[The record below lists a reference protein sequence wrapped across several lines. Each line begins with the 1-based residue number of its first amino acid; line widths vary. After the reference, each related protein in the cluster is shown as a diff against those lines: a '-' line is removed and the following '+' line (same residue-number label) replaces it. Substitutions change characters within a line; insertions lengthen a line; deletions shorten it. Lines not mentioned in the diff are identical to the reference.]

1 MSISKNPLS
10 YIKKE
15 IVLASKSPRRQQLL
29 KDLGVDFTIIL
40 KEVEEVYPPEL
51 KKEEVPLFLSKLKA
65 DAFKPDLKENQL
77 VITSDTIVCLEDRI
91 IGKPTDRDDAFN
103 MLSDLSGKMHEVITA
118 VTLTSLEKQVSFF
131 VVTKVYFKTLSNF
144 EIDYYINNYK
154 PFDKAGSY
162 GIQEWIGYIGIEKI
176 VGSYFNVMGLP
187 VKELYDEL
195 EKF

>member
-1 MSISKNPLS
+1 MNPLG
-10 YIKKE
+10 YLKKE
-15 IVLASKSPRRQQLL
+15 IILASKSPRRQQLL
-29 KDLGVDFTIIL
+29 KDLGLDFQIVL
-40 KEVEEVYPPEL
+40 KEVKEIYPPEL
-51 KKEEVPLFLSKLKA
+51 KREEVPMFLSKLKA
-65 DAFKPDLKENQL
+65 GAFVVDLKPNQL

-91 IGKPTDRDDAFN
+91 IGKPKDRDDAFH

-131 VVTKVYFKTLSNF
+131 VITEVYFKTLSNL
-144 EIDYYINNYK
+144 EIDYYINEYK
-154 PFDKAGSY
+154 PYDKAGSY

>member
-1 MSISKNPLS
+1 MNPLS
-10 YIKKE
+10 YLKKE
-15 IVLASKSPRRQQLL
+15 IILASKSPRRQQLL
-29 KDLGVDFTIIL
+29 KDLGLDFQIVL
-40 KEVEEVYPPEL
+40 KDVEEIYPPEL
-51 KKEEVPLFLSKLKA
+51 KRDEVPMFLSKLKA
-65 DAFKPDLKENQL
+65 DAYVADLKPNQL

-91 IGKPTDRDDAFN
+91 IGKPKDRDDAFH

-131 VVTKVYFKTLSNF
+131 VITEVYFKTLSNL
-144 EIDYYINNYK
+144 EIDYYINEYK
-154 PFDKAGSY
+154 PYDKAGSY

-195 EKF
+195 ERF

>member
-1 MSISKNPLS
+1 MNPLS
-10 YIKKE
+10 YLKKE
-15 IVLASKSPRRQQLL
+15 IILASKSPRRQQLL
-29 KDLGVDFTIIL
+29 KDLGLDFQIVL
-40 KEVEEVYPPEL
+40 KEVEEIYPPEL
-51 KKEEVPLFLSKLKA
+51 KREEVPMFLSKLKS
-65 DAFKPDLKENQL
+65 DAFVPDLKPNQL

-91 IGKPTDRDDAFN
+91 IGKPKDRDDAFY

-131 VVTKVYFKTLSNF
+131 VVTEVYFKTLSNL
-144 EIDYYINNYK
+144 EIDDYINEYK
-154 PFDKAGSY
+154 PYDKAGSY

-195 EKF
+195 ERF

>member
-1 MSISKNPLS
+1 MNPLS
-10 YIKKE
+10 YLKKE
-15 IVLASKSPRRQQLL
+15 IILASKSPRRQQLL
-29 KDLGVDFTIIL
+29 KDLGLDFQIIL
-40 KEVEEVYPPEL
+40 KEVEEIYPPEL
-51 KKEEVPLFLSKLKA
+51 KREEVPMFLSKLKA
-65 DAFKPDLKENQL
+65 DAFVVDLKPNQL

-91 IGKPTDRDDAFN
+91 IGKPKDRDDAFH

-131 VVTKVYFKTLSNF
+131 VITEVYFKTLSNL
-144 EIDYYINNYK
+144 EIDYYINEYK
-154 PFDKAGSY
+154 PYDKAGSY

>member
-1 MSISKNPLS
+1 MNPLG
-10 YIKKE
+10 YLKKE
-15 IVLASKSPRRQQLL
+15 IILASKSPRRQQLL
-29 KDLGVDFTIIL
+29 KDLGLDFQIVL
-40 KEVEEVYPPEL
+40 KEVEEIYPSEL
-51 KKEEVPLFLSKLKA
+51 KREEVPMFLSKLKA
-65 DAFKPDLKENQL
+65 GAFVVDLKPNQL

-91 IGKPTDRDDAFN
+91 IGKPKDRDDAFH

-131 VVTKVYFKTLSNF
+131 VITEVYFKTLSNL
-144 EIDYYINNYK
+144 EIDYYINEYK
-154 PFDKAGSY
+154 PYDKAGSY

>member
-1 MSISKNPLS
+1 MNPLS
-10 YIKKE
+10 YLKKE
-15 IVLASKSPRRQQLL
+15 IILASKSPRRQQLL
-29 KDLGVDFTIIL
+29 KDLGLDFQIVL
-40 KEVEEVYPPEL
+40 KEVKEIYPPEL
-51 KKEEVPLFLSKLKA
+51 KREEVPMFLSKLKA
-65 DAFKPDLKENQL
+65 DAFVVDLKPNQL

-91 IGKPTDRDDAFN
+91 IGKPKDRDEAFH

-131 VVTKVYFKTLSNF
+131 VITEVYFKTLSNL
-144 EIDYYINNYK
+144 EIDYYINEYQ
-154 PFDKAGSY
+154 PYDKAGSY

>member
-1 MSISKNPLS
+1 MNPLS
-10 YIKKE
+10 FIKKD

-29 KDLGVDFTIIL
+29 KDLGLNFTIVT
-40 KEVEEVYPPEL
+40 KEVDEVYPPNL
-51 KKEEVPLFLSKLKA
+51 KKQEVALFLSKLKA
-65 DAFKPDLKENQL
+65 DAFLPDLKENQL
-77 VITSDTIVCLEDRI
+77 VITSDTIVCLEDKI
-91 IGKPTDRDDAFN
+91 IGKPKDRDDAFN
-103 MLSDLSGKMHEVITA
+103 MLSDLSGKMHEVVTA

-131 VVTKVYFKTLSNF
+131 VVTEVYFKPLSNF
-144 EIDYYINNYK
+144 EIDYYINNFQ

-195 EKF
+195 ERF